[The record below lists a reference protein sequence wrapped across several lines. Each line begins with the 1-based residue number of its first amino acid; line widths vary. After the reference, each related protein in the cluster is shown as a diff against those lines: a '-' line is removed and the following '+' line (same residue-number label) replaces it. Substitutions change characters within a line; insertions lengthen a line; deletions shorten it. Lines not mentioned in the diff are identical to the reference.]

1 MCSLHQRG
9 AARSLVPC
17 RSWNL
22 SEDSCAVMVV
32 TAYSQHCCF
41 SIEGTARLKQ
51 CLESKRREKTI
62 CMFISFGLKRK
73 WRVSIWDDDKV
84 LDMGS
89 GDGCTVLLNVLNATE
104 LYT

>member
-1 MCSLHQRG
+1 MYSLHQRG
-9 AARSLVPC
+9 AVQSLVPR

-22 SEDSCAVMVV
+22 SKDSCAVMVV

-62 CMFISFGLKRK
+62 CTFLSSGLERK

-84 LDMGS
+84 LDVGS
-89 GDGCTVLLNVLNATE
+89 GDGRTVSLNVLNATE
-104 LYT
+104 LCT